1 MFDFYKKLGPFSYID
16 ISSVLNIDNIS
27 SNYNKI
33 DFKSFEG
40 IENSTK
46 NDLTFLYDDYD
57 ISDVEV
63 KAKGIIISNKMKDK
77 SKLDNVIKFEVSDV
91 HNAVS
96 KISNLFYR
104 DFNNI
109 EKNRFQKTKIIRSN
123 NISKTAIIKN
133 GCKIGE
139 NFSIGDGSVISE
151 GCVIGKNVKIGANT
165 LIQNSIIGD
174 NVEIEHNCSIG
185 QPGFGFTFNN
195 NNNLKIFHIGRVIIQ
210 DNCYIGSNC
219 TIDRGSFSDT
229 YIGENVYLDN
239 QVHIAHNVSIGS
251 NSILAGQCGIAGSTT
266 IGRYVRMG
274 GQVGV
279 VGHINIGN
287 NVEIAAKSGV
297 RNSVAN
303 NQKIMGD
310 PAINMF
316 THLKKTL
323 KKNKL
328 KDDNT

>member
-1 MFDFYKKLGPFSYID
+1 MFNFYKKLGPFSYID
-16 ISSVLNIDNIS
+16 ILSVLNIEDTS
-27 SNYNKI
+27 SIYRKI
-33 DFKSFEG
+33 DFNSFEG
-40 IENSTK
+40 FKNSTK
-46 NDLTFLYDDYD
+46 NDLTFIYDDYD
-57 ISDVEV
+57 ISEVEI
-63 KAKGIIISNKMKDK
+63 KAKGIIISNKRKDK
-77 SKLDNVIKFEVSDV
+77 SKLDDVVKFEVPDV
-91 HNAVS
+91 LSSVA

-109 EKNRFQKTKIIRSN
+109 EKKQFRKAKICLGS

-133 GCKIGE
+133 GCKIGD

-151 GCVIGKNVKIGANT
+151 GCVIGKNVKIGSNT

-174 NVEIEHNCSIG
+174 NIQIEHNCSIG
-185 QPGFGFTFNN
+185 QPGFGFAFND

-210 DNCYIGSNC
+210 DSSYIGSNC
-219 TIDRGSFSDT
+219 SIDRGSFSDT
-229 YIGENVYLDN
+229 NIGENVYLDN

-251 NSILAGQCGIAGSTT
+251 NSIIAGQCGIAGSTI

-297 RNSVAN
+297 RNSIAD

-328 KDDNT
+328 KDGNT